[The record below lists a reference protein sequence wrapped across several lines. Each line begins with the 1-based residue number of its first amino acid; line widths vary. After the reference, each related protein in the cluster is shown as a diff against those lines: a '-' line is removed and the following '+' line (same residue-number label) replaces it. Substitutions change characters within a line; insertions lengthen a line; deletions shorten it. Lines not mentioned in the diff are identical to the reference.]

1 MKASD
6 PVTTPAPAEAAQARP
21 PRATAQAGGD
31 NPLVGTWR
39 LVSYTRE
46 VLATGER
53 MDLLG
58 ANPEGLLTYTRGGH
72 VSAIIARDG
81 RRPPTG
87 LVATEAEKVE
97 LYDGLVAYAG
107 TYTVEGDRVT
117 HRIEVSWNQSWT
129 GTAVVR
135 TFAVEGN
142 RVRLQ
147 TAPSPGPFGGREG
160 IGVLI
165 WQRVE

>member
-1 MKASD
+1 L
-6 PVTTPAPAEAAQARP
+6 PGEVAAGHRHSAR
-21 PRATAQAGGD
+21 QQ
-31 NPLVGTWR
+31 L
-39 LVSYTRE
+39 
-46 VLATGER
+46 
-53 MDLLG
+53 
-58 ANPEGLLTYTRGGH
+58 GLLLRGL
-72 VSAIIARDG
+72 VKSTALAV
-81 RRPPTG
+81 

-135 TFAVEGN
+135 TFAVEGD